1 MTPQRKVFDAFN
13 DWYWNHK
20 LYGKG
25 DALIDKAFDKLYLGI
40 EYAQMVVNRE
50 IVACKYVI
58 EACERMLSDF
68 ERDDYGDAILFN
80 FDEAMNCICF
90 YTQDIKHVKGKWAG
104 KPVDMMNFHA
114 FIIINLIGW
123 QKPRWLEDEESGDL
137 ILDDDG
143 LKIPVLDDYG
153 DQVWVRRFNTA
164 YVEVARKNAKSFLGS
179 GMGLYMTEADG
190 EGGAEV
196 YSAATT
202 KDQARIVFDDAKE
215 MIRKSPGLTKRLGH
229 HKLNIHHLESASKFE
244 PLSADANTLDGK
256 NIHCGIVDELHAH
269 KTRDVWDVLETA
281 TGAREQPLILAI
293 TTAGF
298 ILDGICIEQRDYG
311 KKILDGVIQDDSY
324 FSIIY
329 TLDED
334 DDPFDESVWFK
345 ANPALGIAKR
355 WDDLRRLA
363 KKAKEQVSARP
374 NFLTKHMNIWVRG
387 ETTWMNMD
395 KWEACGNAGDEPTDQ
410 MWIGVDLAQKIDISA
425 AIKTKLGLDNK
436 VHVWCKFW
444 IPEERL
450 DNCSRQMAELYR
462 NWANEGYLEITDGAV
477 IDQTVIKSD
486 IDEWVVGENLQ
497 EVAYDPWSATQFA
510 LSLMEDGKPVV
521 EVPQSVKNLSEA
533 MKQSEAMVYSGDVL
547 HDHNPVM
554 TWMMSNVCVK
564 EDKNSNIFPLKE
576 RAENKIDGPVAWFT
590 AMSRVILGEIEQK
603 NDLSWYDEDEDIVCF

>member
-1 MTPQRKVFDAFN
+1 MTPQRK
-13 DWYWNHK
+13 
-20 LYGKG
+20 
-25 DALIDKAFDKLYLGI
+25 AFDLLDEWYFSHDLHDSTNELAVKSFEKLYLGF
-40 EYAQMVVNRE
+40 EYAQSIVNRE
-50 IVACKYVI
+50 IVAGKYVI
-58 EACERMLSDF
+58 AACERMLSDF
-68 ERDDYGDAILFN
+68 ERDDYDVAIRFN
-80 FDEAMNCICF
+80 FDEAMKCIYF
-90 YTQDIKHVKGKWAG
+90 YTRYIKHVKGKWAG

-114 FIIINLIGW
+114 FIIVNLIGW
-123 QKPRWLEDEESGDL
+123 QRPKWVENEETGEVIFGSDGKPIPKLN
-137 ILDDDG
+137 DDG
-143 LKIPVLDDYG
+143 QPL
-153 DQVWVRRFNTA
+153 WVRRFNTA
-164 YVEVARKNAKSFLGS
+164 YDELARKNAKSFLGS

-215 MIRKSPGLTKRLGH
+215 MIRKSPELSELMGH
-229 HKLNIHHLESASKFE
+229 HKLNIHHLASASKFE

-298 ILDGICIEQRDYG
+298 ILDGICMEQRDYA
-311 KKILDGVIQDDSY
+311 KKILDGIIEDDSY
-324 FSIIY
+324 FAVIY
-329 TLDED
+329 TLDEG

-345 ANPALGIAKR
+345 ANPGLGICKS
-355 WDDLRRLA
+355 WEDLRRLA

-395 KWEACGNAGDEPTDQ
+395 KWEACGNAGDDPTDQ

-425 AIKTKLGLDNK
+425 AIKTKLGLDGK

-450 DNCSRQMAELYR
+450 ENCSRQMAELYR

-590 AMSRVILGEIEQK
+590 AMSRVILGEIEQQSMLQ
-603 NDLSWYDEDEDIVCF
+603 DHVCRVGLRSL